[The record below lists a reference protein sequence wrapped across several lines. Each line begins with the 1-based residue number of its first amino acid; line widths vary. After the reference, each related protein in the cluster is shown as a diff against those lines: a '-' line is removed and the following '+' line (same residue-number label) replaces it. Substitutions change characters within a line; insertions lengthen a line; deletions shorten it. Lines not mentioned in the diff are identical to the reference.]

1 MKNKNLLLPITLFLS
16 LMLLIIVITVCTD
29 ESTKYKF
36 LSFIL
41 IDLALIASAA
51 TIVYID
57 ICNRNNKEEVIAKK
71 FAEKEES
78 N

>member
-1 MKNKNLLLPITLFLS
+1 MKTKNLLPKTLFLS

-29 ESTKYKF
+29 ESTKYKI

-41 IDLALIASAA
+41 IDLVLIAAAA

-57 ICNRNNKEEVIAKK
+57 MCNRNNKEEVIAKK
-71 FAEKEES
+71 LAEKEES

>member
-1 MKNKNLLLPITLFLS
+1 MKTKNLLPKTLFLS
-16 LMLLIIVITVCTD
+16 LMLLIIVITVYTD
-29 ESTKYKF
+29 ESTKYKI

-57 ICNRNNKEEVIAKK
+57 ICNRNKEVIAKK
-71 FAEKEES
+71 LAEKEES